1 MNAKVLFEIENLQVA
16 FPVDEGTLVA
26 VDGLSLKLRQG
37 EILALVGESGSGK
50 TVAMMSSLGLQ
61 PENAL
66 VRGKIRY
73 RNQEIDNWNTKDWT
87 QIRGRS
93 AGLVLQDPGT
103 SLNPHLCVGE
113 QIWEAPLAHGLLKR
127 SQCIQFA
134 IDSLRQVGIHEPEKR
149 WKDFPH
155 QFSGGMS
162 QRVMI
167 AAALSCQ
174 PDLMILDEPTTALDV
189 TVERQI
195 MKLLA
200 DLRQQHQTA
209 QLLVTHNLRLA
220 LHHADTIA
228 VMYGG
233 ILLEIASSYHILHNP
248 RHPYTRFLVDLAF
261 STPMQRRERGW
272 SSERMAPWRER
283 ILLPGESLPPV
294 QTQMQAVDGE
304 EGHWVNHQW
313 LLEKWWDLG
322 DQ

>member
-1 MNAKVLFEIENLQVA
+1 MNDKVLFEIENLQVA
-16 FPVDEGTLVA
+16 FPVEEGTLLA
-26 VDGLSLKLRQG
+26 VDGLSLKLRHG

-61 PENAL
+61 APQAI

-73 RNQEIDNWNTKDWT
+73 RNQEIHNWNNRDWS

-93 AGLVLQDPGT
+93 AGLVLQDPMG
-103 SLNPHLCVGE
+103 SLNPHLCIGE
-113 QIWEAPLAHGLLKR
+113 QIWEAPLTHGLIK
-127 SQCIQFA
+127 SKDKVQFA
-134 IDSLRQVGIHEPEKR
+134 IDALSQVGIPDPHIR
-149 WKDFPH
+149 WRDYPH
-155 QFSGGMS
+155 QFSGGMC

-167 AAALSCQ
+167 ASALSCK

-195 MKLLA
+195 MQLLS
-200 DLRQQHQTA
+200 DLRQKYQTA

-233 ILLEIASSYHILHNP
+233 ILLEVGSSYHIMTNP
-248 RHPYTRFLVDLAF
+248 RHPYTRFLLDLAS

-272 SSERMAPWRER
+272 SSERLAPWNER
-283 ILLPGESLPPV
+283 ILLPGEELAPAQSNLI
-294 QTQMQAVDGE
+294 AVEGE
-304 EGHWVNHQW
+304 IGHWVNHQW

-322 DQ
+322 NK